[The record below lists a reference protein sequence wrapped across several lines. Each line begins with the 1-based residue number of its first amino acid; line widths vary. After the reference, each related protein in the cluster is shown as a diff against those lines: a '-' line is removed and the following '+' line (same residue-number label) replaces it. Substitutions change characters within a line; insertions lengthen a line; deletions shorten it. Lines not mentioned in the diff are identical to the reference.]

1 MHIYAIILQR
11 RNALIC
17 SFIKCALIFRALKD
31 PKLYDALRLEI
42 AISSLSKFFF
52 VKTQYNKKNL
62 VRQELERLC
71 NLLVPIL
78 LLNFVKYF
86 ILERLLTFN

>member
-31 PKLYDALRLEI
+31 LKLYNALRLEI
-42 AISSLSKFFF
+42 AILSVSKFF
-52 VKTQYNKKNL
+52 VDITLYNRNNKK
-62 VRQELERLC
+62 RLC
-71 NLLVPIL
+71 NLLVLFL
-78 LLNFVKYF
+78 LLNFVEYF
-86 ILERLLTFN
+86 VLERLLTFN

>member
-42 AISSLSKFFF
+42 AISSLSKFFLLKLNITKNNKLIKTRMTSQTISSHSI
-52 VKTQYNKKNL
+52 VKFCK
-62 VRQELERLC
+62 V
-71 NLLVPIL
+71 
-78 LLNFVKYF
+78 FYF
-86 ILERLLTFN
+86 RKIVNI

>member
-52 VKTQYNKKNL
+52 VKTQYNKNNKL
-62 VRQELERLC
+62 IKTRMTKKGRYSSHF
-71 NLLVPIL
+71 I
-78 LLNFVKYF
+78 VKFCKVFYF
-86 ILERLLTFN
+86 RKIVNI

>member
-42 AISSLSKFFF
+42 AISSLSKFFLLKLNITKKLS
-52 VKTQYNKKNL
+52 KT
-62 VRQELERLC
+62 RERLC

>member
-42 AISSLSKFFF
+42 AISSLSKFFLL
-52 VKTQYNKKNL
+52 KLNITKNS
-62 VRQELERLC
+62 VRQ
-71 NLLVPIL
+71 NV
-78 LLNFVKYF
+78 FVIY
-86 ILERLLTFN
+86 

>member
-62 VRQELERLC
+62 VRQ
-71 NLLVPIL
+71 NV
-78 LLNFVKYF
+78 FVIY
-86 ILERLLTFN
+86 

>member
-62 VRQELERLC
+62 AERLC

>member
-42 AISSLSKFFF
+42 AISSLSKF
-52 VKTQYNKKNL
+52 VLLKLNITKNNKLIKT
-62 VRQELERLC
+62 RLRK
-71 NLLVPIL
+71 LLVPIL

>member
-42 AISSLSKFFF
+42 AISSLSKFFLL
-52 VKTQYNKKNL
+52 KLNITKKL
-62 VRQELERLC
+62 SKIERLY

>member
-42 AISSLSKFFF
+42 AISSLSKFFLLKLNITKKLS
-52 VKTQYNKKNL
+52 KT
-62 VRQELERLC
+62 ERLY

>member
-42 AISSLSKFFF
+42 AISSLSKFFLLKLNITKNNKLI
-52 VKTQYNKKNL
+52 KT
-62 VRQELERLC
+62 RLRK
-71 NLLVPIL
+71 LLIPIL

>member
-52 VKTQYNKKNL
+52 VKTQYNKNNKL
-62 VRQELERLC
+62 IKTRLRK
-71 NLLVPIL
+71 LLVPIL
-78 LLNFVKYF
+78 LLNFVRYF

>member
-62 VRQELERLC
+62 VRQEERLC

>member
-42 AISSLSKFFF
+42 AISSLSKFFLLKLNITKKLS
-52 VKTQYNKKNL
+52 KT
-62 VRQELERLC
+62 ERLC

>member
-42 AISSLSKFFF
+42 AISSLSKFFLLKLNITKNNKLIKTRTSKTISSHVI
-52 VKTQYNKKNL
+52 VKFCK
-62 VRQELERLC
+62 V
-71 NLLVPIL
+71 
-78 LLNFVKYF
+78 FYF
-86 ILERLLTFN
+86 RKIVNI

>member
-42 AISSLSKFFF
+42 AISSLSKFFLLKLNITKKLS
-52 VKTQYNKKNL
+52 KT
-62 VRQELERLC
+62 RIERLC

>member
-42 AISSLSKFFF
+42 AISSLSKFFLLKLNITKNNKLIKTRTSQTISSHF
-52 VKTQYNKKNL
+52 IVKFCK
-62 VRQELERLC
+62 V
-71 NLLVPIL
+71 
-78 LLNFVKYF
+78 FYF
-86 ILERLLTFN
+86 RKIVNI